1 MIDLASYA
9 FMSQG
14 REFKG
19 RFRPLLNDSG
29 VQAFMS
35 FILRI
40 AGRFRVDMRFKDYV
54 VIFAF
59 LWPLAIASANA
70 QDLAPIISTMHLNQS
85 TTAAHLDLSLSSA
98 VPLHAFLVENPN
110 RLIIDLPEFNY
121 MAKMPHFSGHEG
133 LITAFRYGLFAAGQ
147 SRIVMDLTG
156 PVKMI
161 NARVNTD
168 LNAAKTARLTVDIEK
183 TDEATF
189 HASVIASQNATPAT
203 QPAVRTTFLP
213 KDADSKPAEAKS
225 ADDKRPLI
233 VIDPGHGG
241 PDSGAIGIEGAVEK
255 TVVFNFATTLKT
267 RLEATG
273 HYRVLLTRDQDVFV
287 PLEERMQIARAANAS
302 LFLSVHADT
311 LSDTGSV
318 SGATVYTV
326 SDKASD
332 AEAARVAAHENQ
344 ADAAG
349 GLTPTEQPPE
359 VADILFDLT
368 RRETRAYAHVF
379 SKSLVAAWKSGPFLS
394 LNKNP
399 QRSAGFVVLK
409 APDVPS
415 VLLEL
420 GYLSSPKDAKDLVS
434 ADWREKA
441 TNSVLQAINVFFKT
455 TVAN

>member
-1 MIDLASYA
+1 MAFILRMADGFLMYIWFKKTLVTFLCLLVGSIDLA
-9 FMSQG
+9 
-14 REFKG
+14 
-19 RFRPLLNDSG
+19 D
-29 VQAFMS
+29 
-35 FILRI
+35 
-40 AGRFRVDMRFKDYV
+40 
-54 VIFAF
+54 
-59 LWPLAIASANA
+59 A
-70 QDLAPIISTMHLNQS
+70 QELAPIVSTMHLNQS
-85 TTAAHLDLSLSSA
+85 QTAAHLDLSLSTA
-98 VPLHAFLVENPN
+98 VPLHAFLVENPR

-133 LITAFRYGLFAAGQ
+133 LITDFRYGLFAAGQ

-156 PVKMI
+156 PVRI
-161 NARVNTD
+161 VNARVETD
-168 LNAAKTARLTVDIEK
+168 LNAAKTAKLTVDLEK
-183 TDEATF
+183 TDESTF
-189 HASVIASQNATPAT
+189 QAAVLASQNSAPAA
-203 QPAVRTTFLP
+203 PPVVRTTFSAN
-213 KDADSKPAEAKS
+213 DAGSTPAQTKP

-255 TVVFNFATTLKT
+255 TVVFNFATRLKT
-267 RLEATG
+267 SLEATG
-273 HYRVLLTRDQDVFV
+273 YYRVLLTRDQDVFV
-287 PLEERMQIARAANAS
+287 PLEDRIRIARAANAS

-311 LSDTGSV
+311 LSDVGSV

-349 GLTPTEQPPE
+349 GLTPAEQPPE

-379 SKSLVAAWKSGPFLS
+379 SKSLVAAWKS
-394 LNKNP
+394 
-399 QRSAGFVVLK
+399 

-441 TNSVLQAINVFFKT
+441 TNSVTRKEHRFYPGPAER
-455 TVAN
+455 